1 MKKIYEETM
10 LVINKNIKAL
20 IMTVLAFY
28 TLLLAGNATA
38 NSAQKELL
46 KLADTKASGEYVR
59 SRFLKAMTTTIN
71 PNAAKKV
78 LIIGDSH
85 AQDFLNSILE
95 NNYLKGYQI
104 TTRYIPTRCQI
115 YLGEDHEKLIAK
127 KDKSLCTTSDNL
139 SQAKEAIAKAD
150 VVILSA
156 KWRKWA
162 AKKLPQT
169 IQNMGITEKQ
179 KLVVVGVKSFGRVSI
194 KKYLRMS
201 DNQLRKLRNEIDGNQ
216 NEVNE
221 IMKKS
226 VSNNVFVNTHQ
237 LICGTSSSCPLFTE
251 DLNLI
256 TFDGGHLTKKGA
268 QYVGKAL
275 FQGKVLSSLK

>member
-1 MKKIYEETM
+1 
-10 LVINKNIKAL
+10 
-20 IMTVLAFY
+20 MTVLAFY